1 MSEAGASWLWPA
13 LVRLRKR
20 HPDQVFHCHFGSGEE
35 ILRML
40 EAGALD
46 AVLTSAP
53 HAVKGFGAIEL
64 RHEDYVFVAAPKIAR
79 RVRSLDDLREYVLIE
94 HDRSFPFLRY
104 MDASQRA
111 SLKFS
116 DVWFVGST
124 KTMTSALIDGLG
136 VGIVPLYL
144 ARPSL
149 TKRKLMRILPRV
161 KLAADHFRLV
171 HRLDRDVG
179 HAVGLLRDALM
190 RTRLG

>member
-1 MSEAGASWLWPA
+1 
-13 LVRLRKR
+13 
-20 HPDQVFHCHFGSGEE
+20 
-35 ILRML
+35 ML

-53 HAVKGFGAIEL
+53 HAVKGFAAIEL
-64 RHEDYVFVAAPKIAR
+64 ARENDVFVAAPRIAR
-79 RVRSLDDLREYVLIE
+79 RVRNLDDLREYVLIE

-111 SLKFS
+111 ALKCS

-124 KTMTSALIDGLG
+124 NTMTSALIEGLG

-144 ARPSL
+144 ARPAL
-149 TKRKLMRILPRV
+149 TKRRLMRILPGV
-161 KLAADHFRLV
+161 KLAADRFRLV

-190 RTRLG
+190 RTRLD